1 MQSTTV
7 VYSKYLLDSY
17 YSVFQL
23 KLDSAFYPHLT
34 SREIRVQILNIR
46 DDKPKFTQLGPARK
60 HSHSLYHLCVPYPLV
75 CI

>member
-1 MQSTTV
+1 MQITTV

-17 YSVFQL
+17 YNVFHL
-23 KLDSAFYPHLT
+23 KLNSAFYPHLT

-60 HSHSLYHLCVPYPLV
+60 HSHSLFTISV
-75 CI
+75 CQIP